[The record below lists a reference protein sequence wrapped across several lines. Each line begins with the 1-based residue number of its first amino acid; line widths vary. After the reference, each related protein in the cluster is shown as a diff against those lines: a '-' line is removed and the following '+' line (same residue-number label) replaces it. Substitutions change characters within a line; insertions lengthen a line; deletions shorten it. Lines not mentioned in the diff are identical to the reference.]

1 MALFRSLVLPKHTE
15 HVWPFKCLHMDVY
28 SSFIHNFQ
36 NLEVIKVYFSR
47 WLYKQ
52 TVVHPDNEV
61 YSVLK
66 RNGVSQVALVVKN
79 PPVNTRRQRDV
90 GSIPGSG
97 RPLGRGKATHFSIL
111 AWRIPWTEDHELSGH
126 EKTWRKLKC
135 ILLSERCQP
144 E

>member
-1 MALFRSLVLPKHTE
+1 MALFGSLVLPKHTE
-15 HVWPFKCLHMDVY
+15 HVWPFKYLHMDVY

-97 RPLGRGKATHFSIL
+97 RPLEGERQPTSVFLRGESPGQ
-111 AWRIPWTEDHELSGH
+111 RIMSSQVMKKHGGNLNAFY
-126 EKTWRKLKC
+126 
-135 ILLSERCQP
+135 
-144 E
+144 